1 MNNIQ
6 TSIVV
11 EETWVEKQTEKLQSL
26 PTATSARELDVS
38 TIRNFT
44 FTIVDEILNYSENS
58 QISRYDECLNLRQVW
73 MWNVNILCAKF
84 TDQNPK
90 TCLIHPKKTWTRK
103 PKNINSLVHASLM
116 MKPKQQNVVEMN
128 TQYLEL
134 IGWCCGWGL
143 FESWVTYLCCN
154 WVRCRTNEAVK

>member
-44 FTIVDEILNYSENS
+44 LTIVDEILNYSENS
-58 QISRYDECLNLRQVW
+58 QISRYDECLNLRQV
-73 MWNVNILCAKF
+73 
-84 TDQNPK
+84 
-90 TCLIHPKKTWTRK
+90 
-103 PKNINSLVHASLM
+103 
-116 MKPKQQNVVEMN
+116 
-128 TQYLEL
+128 
-134 IGWCCGWGL
+134 
-143 FESWVTYLCCN
+143 
-154 WVRCRTNEAVK
+154 

>member
-58 QISRYDECLNLRQVW
+58 QISRYDECLNLRQV
-73 MWNVNILCAKF
+73 
-84 TDQNPK
+84 
-90 TCLIHPKKTWTRK
+90 
-103 PKNINSLVHASLM
+103 
-116 MKPKQQNVVEMN
+116 
-128 TQYLEL
+128 
-134 IGWCCGWGL
+134 
-143 FESWVTYLCCN
+143 
-154 WVRCRTNEAVK
+154 